1 MRIRHAVLGI
11 VLCSVLTL
19 SLAQPAAAQRQGEW
33 AIGYSFLGNN
43 DLAVQSSTLP
53 FGWFGAGALELTD
66 NLSLAFDVSGDY
78 AWGIDVCGG
87 VDSKRLPLSAQP
99 TECLAGVVPPPPGAE
114 FQGYSNNR
122 AEAQWCSL
130 PLSTCDVQVGSM
142 GGFAGPRLSFGVG
155 NVRPFV
161 HVLGGAVRSVRK
173 ILFHSHTSTNWAVMP
188 GVGVDI
194 DVNEMMDFR
203 VQADYRRVF
212 FGSGISSASLQ
223 TAGADYDEFR
233 VAFGFVFQVGG

>member
-1 MRIRHAVLGI
+1 MRSRHAVLGI
-11 VLCSVLTL
+11 VLCSALTL

-43 DLAVQSSTLP
+43 DLAVLSSKLP
-53 FGWFGAGALELTD
+53 LGWFGGGALELTD
-66 NLSLAFDVSGDY
+66 NLAIAFDVSGDY

-87 VDSKRLPLSAQP
+87 VDSKSLPFEMQPAQ
-99 TECLAGVVPPPPGAE
+99 CQANVVLATPGAE

-122 AEAQWCSL
+122 AEAQWCSVR
-130 PLSTCDVQVGSM
+130 LSTCKIQAGSM
-142 GGFAGPRLSFGVG
+142 GGFAGPRVSFGVG

-161 HVLGGAVRSVRK
+161 HVMGGAVRSVRK

-212 FGSGISSASLQ
+212 FGSGISNASLQ
-223 TAGADYDEFR
+223 TAGADFNEFR
-233 VAFGFVFQVGG
+233 VAVGFVFQLGG